1 MRQEKDLKIKH
12 LVLDVVLSGKIINV
26 GSNDENF
33 SVRAIAET
41 VESIIPNSKLTYS
54 ENANK
59 DSRSYKVNFDKIKNQ
74 LEFKTKWTLK
84 DGIKQIYEVIKKKE
98 FSEKDF
104 QDKKFYRV
112 AYIKWLI
119 ENSIIDKD
127 LRFN

>member
-1 MRQEKDLKIKH
+1 M
-12 LVLDVVLSGKIINV
+12 
-26 GSNDENF
+26 
-33 SVRAIAET
+33 
-41 VESIIPNSKLTYS
+41 
-54 ENANK
+54 
-59 DSRSYKVNFDKIKNQ
+59 
-74 LEFKTKWTLK
+74 EFKTKWTLK